1 MMQSVEIFTGAG
13 GLALGIARAGFNHC
27 LAVECNFSAC
37 KTLFL
42 NQDQIFT
49 QNNLPYIFQAKV
61 EEFDFSLIDKKVDLL
76 AGGPP
81 CQPFSHGGLHQG
93 LLDKRDMFPQFVRAV
108 RELKP
113 KIFIVENV
121 KGLLRKSFAKY
132 FEYII
137 LQLTYP
143 EMVIKTGETWIEHLS
158 RLEQYNIKGMHKG
171 LFYKVLFRLLNAA
184 DYGVPQRR
192 ERVFIVGIRS
202 DINLQ
207 WSFPQPTH
215 CQETL
220 LWSQWVTGEYWEQ
233 YKIRKPEPPEKLVSK
248 IKKLQSRLLTPE
260 KQRWLTVRDAI
271 HDLPDPTQI
280 KTQNI
285 CNHWFVPGAKAYP
298 GHTGSP
304 VDEPAKTLKAGVHGV
319 PGGENMIRFSNG
331 TVRYFTIREAARLQT
346 FPDTYTFFGSWT
358 EAMRQLGNAV
368 PVTLSE
374 KIACCL
380 LNRLSK
386 VS

>member
-37 KTLFL
+37 QTLFL

-93 LLDKRDMFPQFVRAV
+93 LLHKRDMFPQ
-108 RELKP
+108 
-113 KIFIVENV
+113 
-121 KGLLRKSFAKY
+121 S
-132 FEYII
+132 
-137 LQLTYP
+137 
-143 EMVIKTGETWIEHLS
+143 
-158 RLEQYNIKGMHKG
+158 
-171 LFYKVLFRLLNAA
+171 
-184 DYGVPQRR
+184 
-192 ERVFIVGIRS
+192 
-202 DINLQ
+202 
-207 WSFPQPTH
+207 
-215 CQETL
+215 QETL

-248 IKKLQSRLLTPE
+248 IQKLQSRLLTPE

-285 CNHWFVPGAKAYP
+285 CNHWFVPGAKVYP

-346 FPDTYTFFGSWT
+346 FPDTYTKSIIIY
-358 EAMRQLGNAV
+358 L
-368 PVTLSE
+368 
-374 KIACCL
+374 C
-380 LNRLSK
+380 
-386 VS
+386 